1 MRSDGIEIKIKLN
14 QIPQEVIDSGV
25 LDIEY
30 SSKKG
35 YDILWIH
42 DDGFKPFLEE
52 YFQYLSAAEEAYNR
66 VTKTDHLNI
75 FIEDTTIDEYG
86 IEIDNI
92 KYKNIKFSELGSI
105 DLTKVKFKRDLKDN
119 K

>member
-1 MRSDGIEIKIKLN
+1 MRSGGIEIKINLN
-14 QIPQEVIDSGV
+14 QIPQEIIDSGV

-52 YFQYLSAAEEAYNR
+52 HFQHLAAAEEAYNR
-66 VTKTDHLNI
+66 KTKTDHLNI
-75 FIEDTTIDEYG
+75 YLETEDELGEYDEQID
-86 IEIDNI
+86 DI
-92 KYKNIKFSELGSI
+92 KYKNIKFSELETV
-105 DLTKVKFKRDLKDN
+105 DLAKVKFKRNLKD